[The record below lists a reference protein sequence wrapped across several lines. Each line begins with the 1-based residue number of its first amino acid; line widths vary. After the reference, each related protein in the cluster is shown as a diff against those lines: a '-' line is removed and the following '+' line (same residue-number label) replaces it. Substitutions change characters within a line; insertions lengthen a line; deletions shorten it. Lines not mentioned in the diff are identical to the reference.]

1 GKYHY
6 YMIMPHFNC
15 DVGPIISKIPKEQL
29 IILDKEV
36 VSLKQGYATVYQDF
50 KQDVFLGLQAS
61 KNLLRKYQRLTLVKS
76 ADPYQ
81 FIPNGILA
89 GFEKFKHSNILPC
102 ETATKFSPDL
112 VRAGEAYL
120 VFADSDLIAL
130 LKQIHSKKAKLGKDI
145 GVISYDD
152 TRMKEVLDGGITVIS
167 TDFTQM
173 GITAGTFITQN
184 IKEKIP

>member
-1 GKYHY
+1 KETLYYALKAAVPEGSQLTLFFHHYDLGVFESLINNNLGKYHY

-36 VSLKQGYATVYQDF
+36 VSLKQGYATVYQDC

-112 VRAGEAYL
+112 VRAGE
-120 VFADSDLIAL
+120 
-130 LKQIHSKKAKLGKDI
+130 
-145 GVISYDD
+145 
-152 TRMKEVLDGGITVIS
+152 
-167 TDFTQM
+167 
-173 GITAGTFITQN
+173 
-184 IKEKIP
+184 